1 MSTEQKFY
9 EQILTK
15 GNYKDLSSVKAD
27 EKMVQVIEWLK
38 EDYIKT
44 ATKPRAVFGKEVA
57 ELLNHSEQSEILG
70 KLIMLCH
77 EYGGFKLVTETITEL
92 NFKIQDLAIERM
104 LDLERQLGGLEN
116 GK

>member
-1 MSTEQKFY
+1 MEQKFY

-15 GNYKDLSSVKAD
+15 GNYKNLSSVKAD
-27 EKMVQVIEWLK
+27 EKMLQVIEWLK

-44 ATKPRAVFGKEVA
+44 ITKSRAIFNKEAV

-70 KLIMLCH
+70 KITMLCH
-77 EYGGFKLVTETITEL
+77 EYGGYKMVMEVINEL
-92 NFKIQDLAIERM
+92 NFKIQDLFVENTFR
-104 LDLERQLGGLEN
+104 LEKELEVAKN